1 MVWLLVVDL
10 VPGRRVEKSLTSS
23 GEAGR
28 RDLRV
33 ERQSLLVS
41 VLHLLVVSD
50 EYSRRLLLCHRL
62 ALYPIKTLAGGGYGV
77 LCGATL
83 CFDVPGIDHDWRSAS
98 VCGGASQANVEG
110 VDAVLLNVDVSVS
123 CMS

>member
-62 ALYPIKTLAGGGYGV
+62 ALYPIKTLAGGDMEYFAARRFASMYLASIMIGGV
-77 LCGATL
+77 PVYVV
-83 CFDVPGIDHDWRSAS
+83 VPVKPMWR
-98 VCGGASQANVEG
+98 
-110 VDAVLLNVDVSVS
+110 VLTP
-123 CMS
+123 CC